1 MYSPKGTLTCSI
13 SLAETLFVV
22 NEALTRKWCV
32 GEMVTAQAFLFFCW
46 MGVGLR
52 WINAKARKSKETFPK
67 MLLLMEEI
75 PNNHLGCIPKPA
87 NNGDFNYL
95 PFPQLVFTPD
105 FNHQQYE
112 NSGDQCKK
120 HWLFRV
126 HRGLYILYYPVMWT
140 VSWKN
145 AMSITVDFFHF
156 VVLFVELPSTSRK
169 KSQKGSIRDP
179 PKKYPR
185 WIIGLLPA
193 SGTRW

>member
-87 NNGDFNYL
+87 NNGISTTYL
-95 PFPQLVFTPD
+95 SLNWFSGRISTINSMEHYSWLLPLWLFCLLNFPQPLGNKP
-105 FNHQQYE
+105 
-112 NSGDQCKK
+112 
-120 HWLFRV
+120 
-126 HRGLYILYYPVMWT
+126 
-140 VSWKN
+140 
-145 AMSITVDFFHF
+145 
-156 VVLFVELPSTSRK
+156 
-169 KSQKGSIRDP
+169 QKGWLGLKIEQAMRRMILDP
-179 PKKYPR
+179 WSSKKYPR
-185 WIIGLLPA
+185 WIIGLLPVLVL
-193 SGTRW
+193 GGRVGIC

>member
-87 NNGDFNYL
+87 NNGISTTYL
-95 PFPQLVFTPD
+95 SLNWFSGRISTI
-105 FNHQQYE
+105 
-112 NSGDQCKK
+112 NSMEHYSWLLPLCCFVCWTSLNLSETNPKK
-120 HWLFRV
+120 G
-126 HRGLYILYYPVMWT
+126 GLDWRLSKPWGVW
-140 VSWKN
+140 S
-145 AMSITVDFFHF
+145 
-156 VVLFVELPSTSRK
+156 
-169 KSQKGSIRDP
+169 SIRDP
-179 PKKYPR
+179 PKNTP
-185 WIIGLLPA
+185 GE
-193 SGTRW
+193 S

>member
-75 PNNHLGCIPKPA
+75 PSNHLGCIPKPA
-87 NNGDFNYL
+87 NNGISTTYL
-95 PFPQLVFTPD
+95 SLNWVFTPD

-112 NSGDQCKK
+112 HYSWLLPLCCFVCWTSLNLSENIPKK
-120 HWLFRV
+120 GGFDLKIWASHEAYDPRSL
-126 HRGLYILYYPVMWT
+126 
-140 VSWKN
+140 S
-145 AMSITVDFFHF
+145 
-156 VVLFVELPSTSRK
+156 
-169 KSQKGSIRDP
+169 DP
-179 PKKYPR
+179 PKNTPVK
-185 WIIGLLPA
+185 IIGLLPVLVL
-193 SGTRW
+193 GGRVGIC